1 MDRRSFLGSFGVLAV
16 APLAGL
22 APGPESSRKKEKI
35 LTAQER
41 DFEPLEKSEE
51 EWRRILTEDEF
62 AVLRKE
68 RTEPAHS
75 SPLDK
80 EYRPGTFICAGCFL
94 PLFSSEAKFDSGTG
108 WPSFTQPLEGHMDTK
123 LDFKL
128 VWPRTEYHCARC
140 GGHQGHVFKDG
151 PEPTGERWC
160 NNGVA
165 LDFVPQ
171 GEELP
176 ELRR

>member
-22 APGPESSRKKEKI
+22 APGPEGSRKKEKT

-41 DFEPLEKSEE
+41 DFEPLEKTEE

-62 AVLRKE
+62 AVLRKD

-151 PEPTGERWC
+151 PAPTGERWC

-165 LDFVPQ
+165 LDFVPR
-171 GEELP
+171 GETLP